1 VCYSAQIEA
10 DYRKYLKTFGAHMDF
25 QEFALLF
32 RARAQGSKLKVP
44 KALEDAF
51 AAGESDAERD
61 IRAFI
66 DEYNAQLSTQFEQD
80 LFKQRERLAKA
91 ERTLQTKTTKA
102 ATESQRIATDKIAWN
117 LRKLEDIRRTT
128 PKDRDSR
135 IFPGHYAPVMVVED
149 GQRVIKPM
157 RYQCRVAGKPANY
170 DERYPGTYNARRDS
184 LAGFWK
190 PLFGYYHGIMV
201 VDAFYENVSLARKE
215 GRPLADGEDD
225 KKVVVEFKPET
236 SQRMYVACLWSK
248 WSNGR
253 DPDLLS
259 FAAVTDDPPTEVVAA
274 GHDRCIVPVKPENVE
289 AWLNPDPKNL
299 SALYE
304 ILEDR
309 ERPYYEHRLAA

>member
-1 VCYSAQIEA
+1 MCYSAQIEA

-25 QEFALLF
+25 KEFALLF
-32 RARAQGSKLKVP
+32 GARAEGSKLKVP

-51 AAGESDAERD
+51 ASGESDAERD
-61 IRAFI
+61 IRALI
-66 DEYNAQLSTQFEQD
+66 DEYNAKLSTQYEQD
-80 LFKQRERLAKA
+80 LFTQRERLAKA
-91 ERTLQTKTTKA
+91 ERTLKTKTTKA

-117 LRKLEDIRRTT
+117 LRKLEDLRRTT

-149 GQRVIKPM
+149 GQRVMKPM
-157 RYQCRVAGKPANY
+157 RYQCRIAGKPANY

-190 PLFGYYHGIMV
+190 PVFGYSHGIMV
-201 VDAFYENVSLARKE
+201 VDTFYENVSLARKE
-215 GRPLADGEDD
+215 GRTLADGEDD
-225 KKVVVEFKPET
+225 KKVVIEFKPET
-236 SQRMYVACLWSK
+236 SQRMYVACLWSR

-259 FAAVTDDPPTEVVAA
+259 FAAITDDPPPEVVAA
-274 GHDRCIVPVKPENVE
+274 GHDRCIVPVRPENVE

-299 SALYE
+299 AAMYE

-309 ERPYYEHRLAA
+309 ERPYYDHRLAA